1 MVHDSTPIVILL
13 PFTPMVDPRF
23 VWGGI
28 DADSLMHSIT
38 AAYAEVVNW
47 RRNIFAIPLGNAG
60 KGFVNELAC
69 LFKAYAERTA
79 LEAIALTATMVI
91 PSLLLQKPHR
101 SSKTRD
107 HIAYLG
113 RLQLWKAGNINS
125 LILEELFNADYLNI
139 HLLPYNNQ
147 NLSRNPP
154 S

>member
-1 MVHDSTPIVILL
+1 
-13 PFTPMVDPRF
+13 MVDPRF

-91 PSLLLQKPHR
+91 PSC
-101 SSKTRD
+101 S
-107 HIAYLG
+107 
-113 RLQLWKAGNINS
+113 
-125 LILEELFNADYLNI
+125 F
-139 HLLPYNNQ
+139 
-147 NLSRNPP
+147 RNPTALP
-154 S
+154 KLVTTSPALDDSSYGKPVISTA